1 MKFISEIPVGKCIW
15 GLEFKCKYLLS
26 ALNLDDTSKI
36 ANRFR
41 MCHILSRW
49 DVFADPIV
57 APTVLTLEYT
67 F

>member
-1 MKFISEIPVGKCIW
+1 MKFIAEIPVGKCIW

-41 MCHILSRW
+41 MCHILSR
-49 DVFADPIV
+49 
-57 APTVLTLEYT
+57 
-67 F
+67 